1 MFIRI
6 VTGVSADVTFPIE
19 QGGKQAAY
27 LVRWISATGEPGPWG
42 ETTLATIA
50 A

>member
-1 MFIRI
+1 LIRT
-6 VTGVSADVTFPIE
+6 VTGGSADATFQPS